1 MECNDIQEKLS
12 AYIEGIISPEEKML
26 VDEHLMSCQKCNESL
41 SDLRKTVEYIHNLED
56 VEPPS
61 WLTQKIMTMVKAEIQ
76 PKKSFIQKLFYPL
89 YIKLPIEAV
98 AVVLIA
104 VTALY
109 IFKTNQPEVRLAK
122 APTEEVTPQIPL
134 QEKDALQKDLKS
146 KENVIPPPPST
157 SRRPLEKGAKEGFE
171 AEQAP
176 PSKKPESMGKLEE
189 APKAPALVVKQEE
202 IRPSTGA
209 VARDEL
215 KTEALSSAPRAKA
228 LAERKEESISLT
240 IHVKDIET
248 AGKEIEKALTQLGGK
263 IIKTESFDDKHVIT
277 AELDSKNMKDLFE
290 KLKLI
295 GEVKGKETDFKVLE
309 GDITITIEIVK

>member
-157 SRRPLEKGAKEGFE
+157 SRRPLEKGAKERFE

-189 APKAPALVVKQEE
+189 APKAPAPVVTQEE

-209 VARDEL
+209 IARDEL

-228 LAERKEESISLT
+228 LAERKEESISFT